1 MMTGPRRA
9 SRKGRPALS
18 IPGKTS
24 AAAREAFPT
33 EAHDGDDRNADQ
45 WSTRRCPRR

>member
-1 MMTGPRRA
+1 MTNDDRGVQA
-9 SRKGRPALS
+9 RKGRPALS

-33 EAHDGDDRNADQ
+33 EASA
-45 WSTRRCPRR
+45 